1 MQVQVIAKENGSNS
15 LIKNYLH
22 KIKLTDSSIVLI
34 DVKVEDIE
42 KIEYLNNQAVITL
55 KNGEK
60 IAVDNFNIEESSL
73 VFRNEQAELFL
84 FDFKTVTYNPIDKI
98 EPLLY
103 GQSESSFVSVW
114 PFVGLALGG
123 IGLIAGAAG
132 GSGGGG
138 SSEAVTKV
146 KKPQDVIIGNG
157 DSFINKEEVQDDK
170 VEVTIDL
177 PTGLTDQD
185 KVIVNGEEHALTQ
198 EDVEAGK
205 IVVNVPLEGKT
216 EGKFDVTVEI
226 KDKAGNVSDSVTE
239 SAIIDLTPPI
249 VDDVILKIDRIAQDG
264 VINIE
269 ESNDKVI
276 VIGQLTSIPKDSIAT
291 KIQVTVGE
299 ETVDAIIFDF
309 KNGIWSA
316 QLQGASFGNVA
327 GEVNATVTFKDQAG
341 NTSTKSTA
349 SNYEVDLSKP
359 EVKSIEPADK
369 VLAKDEVVTIT
380 ITFNEEIKGLELSD
394 FEAKGGLISGLQQFA
409 DDKTVWT
416 LSFKQAGTDQPSLKL
431 KEGSYTDL
439 AGNPG
444 SEKVLDKA
452 NGGFESDITPPA
464 LGDVI
469 FNIVSIATDGIVNAV
484 ESASLNVPIVG
495 KLSSIPSDSTL
506 TAIKVTVGDQVVEAQ
521 IVNLETGEWTANIE
535 GKHFLNNTQVLAEAT
550 FKDAA
555 GNTSAKTTVENYT
568 VDTTVPK
575 VESITASDT
584 LLAKGE
590 KVIITVKFSEEV
602 KGLDINDF
610 VPVGGS
616 VNNLQQS
623 ATDKTVWTLEFVQE
637 GADQPSLILKEGS
650 YTDLAGNPGSE
661 KVLDKANGGFES
673 DITPP
678 ALDGVI
684 FTIETVAEDGIV
696 NIAESQDKVTI
707 VGQLTSIPADSIETV
722 IQVTVGSETVD
733 ATITDAQSGTWAA
746 VLSGSS
752 FGDVAGEVVAEVTF
766 KDKAGNESNKTA
778 NAPYAIDL
786 KAPKYTNSYINE
798 DGKIVLEF
806 DELLDND
813 NPPTFDSFV
822 IIKNTDEVVEIQGV
836 EIVDQQVVITTV
848 KPIYQ
853 SDKVQ
858 VSYVDKDLKDK
869 NAIQDDAGNGSSE
882 FNTGILSNDSLLSG
896 LVSDFNNISGV
907 PTSVNQD
914 TLVASGRDFLNLFNV
929 MNSTQNEI
937 KAGTVFNFE
946 ADEYA
951 GNHSVKVSLDTSSL
965 LSVAKAYGVVLQQK
979 NVETGEW
986 VNLISAPMGQNGV
999 VASLGTQYALGAIDN
1014 NSASVTFSGLEPGQ
1028 YRIATYAD
1036 QSELKKLISDIELA
1050 NLGQGG
1056 YLLGK
1061 DNQDAL
1067 IKELKLILGKDSV
1080 AGATLIDYLTTILN
1094 TVNLITFP
1102 ISALV
1107 DKVIGTSLLKP
1118 LVSALDEA
1126 IDIVVG
1132 NLVNNLVSVLQETTV
1147 TVSPSTSFYKVV
1159 GNVIKNDALD
1169 NIVVKEVEV
1178 TTDKSSSNEDSEPV
1192 VTEVNG
1198 STVIN
1203 GKYGKLII
1211 QPNGEYEYTVSPEF
1225 ANSGLIETFKYTV
1238 NNVGSETLTINL
1250 SKATQELLAIDNN
1263 VDLNLN
1269 VAPSEKFMTK
1279 DELQEHYSKTTVNV
1293 AYIGLGSVLDLGALT
1308 PKNSL
1313 QFKVDPLTEQVITFN
1328 GKSGG
1333 VQVLT
1338 NYNLYVYKLNEKTNK
1353 LELVELKENW
1363 FGVALLGGA
1372 SKQPVTYTFDEGQY
1386 YAVLEPT
1393 SGVNA
1398 LYGYTLEAT
1407 QNKVLNYANPI
1418 SVSGIAKGNLIND
1431 IDLQAKGQDVGPNIE
1446 SSFITQVID
1455 AKGVVVSV
1463 KTDQITDAVTVQG
1476 KYGQLTISADGT
1488 YSYEAFNSKNFNYG
1502 DVEEFTYTIYDP
1514 ISGQSDNAQLK
1525 ITLDFSNTENGLS
1538 TVVALL
1544 EIEPTVKTL
1553 VEKVELEDVNLNT
1566 ITKGKI
1572 NATAFSVAEI
1582 SLGDVVDAG
1591 IISADNSINISV
1603 KSGELANIKFHAS
1616 AYQAV
1621 SVASIFD
1628 LQVYKKLDNGQL
1640 ELFYTKPNYVV
1651 LPVTLVIPL
1660 GGIHIGDPINLDF
1673 PEGEYVA
1680 LLNSTAGIGAIG
1692 GTTLEVKEISVEDYN
1707 NPVVYKGEVSGKL
1720 DIPVDG
1726 KIYTLNGKK
1735 VESLESTV
1743 VKGTYGTL
1751 TYHADGTY
1759 EYFVD
1764 ATYQIPQFGMIDTF
1778 SYSYKEA
1785 NGEVVS
1791 SILNVKLST
1800 VDANQDKQFDSEKK
1814 EIDIAAPM
1822 VNKVEQVIIDEKT
1835 GLRLPIWDEIKD
1847 KESKVIEIV
1856 NTPYMTTD
1864 LTFSLNVDLDIKGLY
1879 KTGLHFELYKI
1890 VKNAQTG
1897 EVTYSKVGDTISL
1910 KDVQKDTLSHTWE
1923 NLKSGTYT
1931 VKYSIDG
1938 HNGTGMDYG
1947 FNFSQ
1952 TYNYHDSWTSTGKDA
1967 DYLAGQVI
1975 GNFLSNDK
1983 FALGLK
1989 DQAIVKFGNKYL
2001 YLGSNEVQEITV
2013 YGSYGD
2019 LVVKSDGSYVF
2030 TPNGLGGGRE
2040 YFDYEIIS
2048 PTGESD
2054 KAAVEFSVAKVIQG
2068 NEFNNLVE
2076 SSASND
2082 IYTLSSGSDTVIFDV
2097 LDLSHDNGGNGIDT
2111 WTDFH
2116 LTTSL
2121 TDENA
2126 DKIDVSSLLV
2136 GYEQGDD
2143 LKEFVSI
2150 GKTADGKAIVQ
2161 IDRDG
2166 KADEFQKTDL
2176 LVLENQTV
2184 ATQQAQLDLLNQLI
2198 ANQQLIG

>member
-1 MQVQVIAKENGSNS
+1 M
-15 LIKNYLH
+15 
-22 KIKLTDSSIVLI
+22 
-34 DVKVEDIE
+34 
-42 KIEYLNNQAVITL
+42 
-55 KNGEK
+55 
-60 IAVDNFNIEESSL
+60 
-73 VFRNEQAELFL
+73 
-84 FDFKTVTYNPIDKI
+84 
-98 EPLLY
+98 
-103 GQSESSFVSVW
+103 
-114 PFVGLALGG
+114 
-123 IGLIAGAAG
+123 
-132 GSGGGG
+132 
-138 SSEAVTKV
+138 
-146 KKPQDVIIGNG
+146 
-157 DSFINKEEVQDDK
+157 
-170 VEVTIDL
+170 
-177 PTGLTDQD
+177 
-185 KVIVNGEEHALTQ
+185 
-198 EDVEAGK
+198 
-205 IVVNVPLEGKT
+205 
-216 EGKFDVTVEI
+216 
-226 KDKAGNVSDSVTE
+226 
-239 SAIIDLTPPI
+239 
-249 VDDVILKIDRIAQDG
+249 
-264 VINIE
+264 
-269 ESNDKVI
+269 
-276 VIGQLTSIPKDSIAT
+276 
-291 KIQVTVGE
+291 
-299 ETVDAIIFDF
+299 
-309 KNGIWSA
+309 
-316 QLQGASFGNVA
+316 
-327 GEVNATVTFKDQAG
+327 
-341 NTSTKSTA
+341 
-349 SNYEVDLSKP
+349 
-359 EVKSIEPADK
+359 
-369 VLAKDEVVTIT
+369 
-380 ITFNEEIKGLELSD
+380 
-394 FEAKGGLISGLQQFA
+394 ISGLQQSA

-444 SEKVLDKA
+444 SEKVLDKT

-464 LGDVI
+464 LDDVI
-469 FNIVSIATDGIVNAV
+469 FNIVSIATDGIVNAA
-484 ESASLNVPIVG
+484 ESTSLNVPIVG
-495 KLSSIPSDSTL
+495 NLSSIPSDSTL

-568 VDTTVPK
+568 VDTTAPK

-602 KGLDINDF
+602 KGLDIHDF
-610 VPVGGS
+610 VPVGGKIDK
-616 VNNLQQS
+616 LQQS

-637 GADQPSLILKEGS
+637 GTDQPSLILKEGS
-650 YTDLAGNPGSE
+650 YTDLADNPGSE

-673 DITPP
+673 DIIPP

-684 FTIETVAEDGIV
+684 FTIETVAQDGIV

-707 VGQLTSIPADSIETV
+707 VGQLTSMPADSIETV

-786 KAPKYTNSYINE
+786 EAPKYTNSYINE

-929 MNSTQNEI
+929 TNSTQNEI

-1080 AGATLIDYLTTILN
+1080 AGATLIDYLTAILN

-1159 GNVIKNDALD
+1159 GNVIKNDDLD

-1178 TTDKSSSNEDSEPV
+1178 TADKSSSNEDSEPV

-1372 SKQPVTYTFDEGQY
+1372 SKQPVTYTFEEGQY

-1446 SSFITQVID
+1446 SSFITQVVD

-1525 ITLDFSNTENGLS
+1525 ITLNFSNTENDLS

-1544 EIEPTVKTL
+1544 EIEPTVETL
-1553 VEKVELEDVNLNT
+1553 VKESELKDLNLNT
-1566 ITKGKI
+1566 ITKGKMD
-1572 NATAFSVAEI
+1572 ATAFSVAEI

-1591 IISADNSINISV
+1591 VISSDNSIDISV
-1603 KSGELANIKFHAS
+1603 KAGELANIKFHAS
-1616 AYQAV
+1616 AYEAV
-1621 SVASIFD
+1621 SVASVFD
-1628 LQVYKKLDNGQL
+1628 FQVYKKLDNGQL
-1640 ELFYTKPNYVV
+1640 ELFYSKPNYVI
-1651 LPVTLVIPL
+1651 LPVTVLIPL

-1680 LLNSTAGIGAIG
+1680 LLKSTAGIGALG
-1692 GTTLEVKEISVEDYN
+1692 GTTLEVKEITVENYN
-1707 NPVVYKGEVSGKL
+1707 NPIVYKGEASGQL

-1735 VESLESTV
+1735 VEGLESTV

-1764 ATYQIPQFGMIDTF
+1764 AIYQTPQFGMIDTF
-1778 SYSYKEA
+1778 SYSYKKA

-1847 KESKVIEIV
+1847 KESKV
-1856 NTPYMTTD
+1856 TLYTTNFTEPLSYQD
-1864 LTFSLNVDLDIKGLY
+1864 SAF
-1879 KTGLHFELYKI
+1879 
-1890 VKNAQTG
+1890 
-1897 EVTYSKVGDTISL
+1897 L
-1910 KDVQKDTLSHTWE
+1910 KLP
-1923 NLKSGTYT
+1923 
-1931 VKYSIDG
+1931 
-1938 HNGTGMDYG
+1938 
-1947 FNFSQ
+1947 
-1952 TYNYHDSWTSTGKDA
+1952 
-1967 DYLAGQVI
+1967 
-1975 GNFLSNDK
+1975 K
-1983 FALGLK
+1983 F
-1989 DQAIVKFGNKYL
+1989 
-2001 YLGSNEVQEITV
+2001 
-2013 YGSYGD
+2013 
-2019 LVVKSDGSYVF
+2019 
-2030 TPNGLGGGRE
+2030 P
-2040 YFDYEIIS
+2040 
-2048 PTGESD
+2048 
-2054 KAAVEFSVAKVIQG
+2054 
-2068 NEFNNLVE
+2068 
-2076 SSASND
+2076 
-2082 IYTLSSGSDTVIFDV
+2082 
-2097 LDLSHDNGGNGIDT
+2097 
-2111 WTDFH
+2111 
-2116 LTTSL
+2116 
-2121 TDENA
+2121 
-2126 DKIDVSSLLV
+2126 
-2136 GYEQGDD
+2136 
-2143 LKEFVSI
+2143 
-2150 GKTADGKAIVQ
+2150 
-2161 IDRDG
+2161 
-2166 KADEFQKTDL
+2166 
-2176 LVLENQTV
+2176 
-2184 ATQQAQLDLLNQLI
+2184 
-2198 ANQQLIG
+2198 

>member
-1 MQVQVIAKENGSNS
+1 MCNKA
-15 LIKNYLH
+15 
-22 KIKLTDSSIVLI
+22 
-34 DVKVEDIE
+34 
-42 KIEYLNNQAVITL
+42 
-55 KNGEK
+55 
-60 IAVDNFNIEESSL
+60 
-73 VFRNEQAELFL
+73 
-84 FDFKTVTYNPIDKI
+84 
-98 EPLLY
+98 
-103 GQSESSFVSVW
+103 SVW

-484 ESASLNVPIVG
+484 ESTSLNVPIVG
-495 KLSSIPSDSTL
+495 KLSLIPSDSTL
-506 TAIKVTVGDQVVEAQ
+506 TAIKVTVGGQVVEAQ
-521 IVNLETGEWTANIE
+521 IVNLETGEWTANIAGE
-535 GKHFLNNTQVLAEAT
+535 HFLKGIQIFAEAT
-550 FKDAA
+550 LKNAA
-555 GNTSAKTTVENYT
+555 GNSSTISTIANYQ
-568 VDTTVPK
+568 VDTTAPK

-584 LLAKGE
+584 LLAEGE
-590 KVIITVKFSEEV
+590 KVTITIKFSEEV
-602 KGLDINDF
+602 KDLDINDF
-610 VPVGGS
+610 VPVGGKIDK
-616 VNNLQQS
+616 LQQS

-637 GADQPSLILKEGS
+637 GEKQPSLILKEGS

-661 KVLDKANGGFES
+661 KVLDKANGGFDS

-684 FTIETVAEDGIV
+684 FTIETVAQDGIV

-707 VGQLTSIPADSIETV
+707 VGQLTSIPVDSIETI
-722 IQVTVGSETVD
+722 IQVTVGNETVN
-733 ATITDAQSGTWAA
+733 AIIDAQSGTWTA

-786 KAPKYTNSYINE
+786 EAPKYTNSYINE

-929 MNSTQNEI
+929 TNSTQNEI
-937 KAGTVFNFE
+937 KAGTEFTFT

-979 NVETGEW
+979 NNEGEW

-1067 IKELKLILGKDSV
+1067 IKELKSILGQDSI
-1080 AGATLIDYLTTILN
+1080 AGATLVDYLEGILN
-1094 TVNLITFP
+1094 AVNLLTFP

-1107 DKVIGTSLLKP
+1107 DKVIGSTLLNP
-1118 LVSALDEA
+1118 LMTALDKA
-1126 IDIVVG
+1126 IDVVVG
-1132 NLVNNLVSVLQETTV
+1132 NLVNNLVSVLQKTTV
-1147 TVSPSTSFYKVV
+1147 TVSPSTTFYTAE
-1159 GNVIKNDALD
+1159 GNVIDNDLLD
-1169 NIVVKEVEV
+1169 NILVTKVKV
-1178 TTDKSSSNEDSEPV
+1178 TTGEQSSNENIPV
-1192 VTEVNG
+1192 TINLNG
-1198 STVIN
+1198 STVID
-1203 GKYGKLII
+1203 GKYGKLTI
-1211 QPNGEYEYTVSPEF
+1211 QSDGEYTYTISPEF
-1225 ANSGLIETFKYTV
+1225 VNSGLKETFKYIT
-1238 NNVGSETLTINL
+1238 NNGASETLTINL
-1250 SKATQELLAIDNN
+1250 SKATQELLAVDNN

-1269 VAPSEKFMTK
+1269 VAPSEHFMTK
-1279 DELQEHYSKTTVNV
+1279 AELGEYSKTTVNV

-1308 PKNSL
+1308 PANAL
-1313 QFKVDPLTEQVITFN
+1313 QFTVDPLTEQVITFN

-1353 LELVELKENW
+1353 LDLVELKENW

-1372 SKQPVTYTFDEGQY
+1372 SKQPATYTFDEGQY
-1386 YAVLEPT
+1386 YAVLEPA

-1398 LYGYTLEAT
+1398 LYGYTLEAS

-1418 SVSGIAKGNLIND
+1418 SVSGIAKGNLITD

-1446 SSFITQVID
+1446 HSFITQVV
-1455 AKGVVVSV
+1455 GVNGAVAVN
-1463 KTDQITDAVTVQG
+1463 TDQITDAVVVQG
-1476 KYGQLTISADGT
+1476 KYGQLTIAADGT

-1502 DVEEFTYTIYDP
+1502 DVDEFTYTIFDP
-1514 ISGQSDNAQLK
+1514 ISGQSDDAQLN

-1726 KIYTLNGKK
+1726 IIYTLNGKK
-1735 VESLESTV
+1735 VEDLESTV
-1743 VKGTYGTL
+1743 IKGTYGTL
-1751 TYHADGTY
+1751 TYNADGTY
-1759 EYFVD
+1759 DYLVD
-1764 ATYQIPQFGMIDTF
+1764 ATYQKPQFGMIDTF
-1778 SYSYKEA
+1778 SYSYKKA

-1800 VDANQDKQFDSEKK
+1800 VDANQDKQFDSSSN
-1814 EIDIAAPM
+1814 EIVISAPM
-1822 VNKVEQVIIDEKT
+1822 VNKVEQFIIDENSE
-1835 GLRLPIWDEIKD
+1835 LRLPVRDEIKA
-1847 KESKVIEIV
+1847 KESKVVEIV

-2054 KAAVEFSVAKVIQG
+2054 KAAIEFSVAKVIQG

-2097 LDLSHDNGGNGIDT
+2097 LDLSHNNGGNGIDT

-2198 ANQQLIG
+2198 ENQQLIG

>member
-1 MQVQVIAKENGSNS
+1 M
-15 LIKNYLH
+15 
-22 KIKLTDSSIVLI
+22 
-34 DVKVEDIE
+34 
-42 KIEYLNNQAVITL
+42 
-55 KNGEK
+55 
-60 IAVDNFNIEESSL
+60 
-73 VFRNEQAELFL
+73 
-84 FDFKTVTYNPIDKI
+84 
-98 EPLLY
+98 
-103 GQSESSFVSVW
+103 
-114 PFVGLALGG
+114 
-123 IGLIAGAAG
+123 
-132 GSGGGG
+132 
-138 SSEAVTKV
+138 
-146 KKPQDVIIGNG
+146 
-157 DSFINKEEVQDDK
+157 
-170 VEVTIDL
+170 
-177 PTGLTDQD
+177 
-185 KVIVNGEEHALTQ
+185 
-198 EDVEAGK
+198 
-205 IVVNVPLEGKT
+205 
-216 EGKFDVTVEI
+216 
-226 KDKAGNVSDSVTE
+226 
-239 SAIIDLTPPI
+239 
-249 VDDVILKIDRIAQDG
+249 
-264 VINIE
+264 
-269 ESNDKVI
+269 
-276 VIGQLTSIPKDSIAT
+276 
-291 KIQVTVGE
+291 
-299 ETVDAIIFDF
+299 
-309 KNGIWSA
+309 
-316 QLQGASFGNVA
+316 
-327 GEVNATVTFKDQAG
+327 
-341 NTSTKSTA
+341 
-349 SNYEVDLSKP
+349 
-359 EVKSIEPADK
+359 
-369 VLAKDEVVTIT
+369 
-380 ITFNEEIKGLELSD
+380 
-394 FEAKGGLISGLQQFA
+394 
-409 DDKTVWT
+409 
-416 LSFKQAGTDQPSLKL
+416 
-431 KEGSYTDL
+431 
-439 AGNPG
+439 
-444 SEKVLDKA
+444 
-452 NGGFESDITPPA
+452 
-464 LGDVI
+464 
-469 FNIVSIATDGIVNAV
+469 
-484 ESASLNVPIVG
+484 
-495 KLSSIPSDSTL
+495 
-506 TAIKVTVGDQVVEAQ
+506 
-521 IVNLETGEWTANIE
+521 
-535 GKHFLNNTQVLAEAT
+535 
-550 FKDAA
+550 
-555 GNTSAKTTVENYT
+555 
-568 VDTTVPK
+568 
-575 VESITASDT
+575 
-584 LLAKGE
+584 
-590 KVIITVKFSEEV
+590 
-602 KGLDINDF
+602 
-610 VPVGGS
+610 
-616 VNNLQQS
+616 
-623 ATDKTVWTLEFVQE
+623 
-637 GADQPSLILKEGS
+637 
-650 YTDLAGNPGSE
+650 
-661 KVLDKANGGFES
+661 
-673 DITPP
+673 
-678 ALDGVI
+678 
-684 FTIETVAEDGIV
+684 

-707 VGQLTSIPADSIETV
+707 VGQLTSIPADSIET
-722 IQVTVGSETVD
+722 IITVTVGTETVN
-733 ATITDAQSGTWAA
+733 AIITDAVTGTWTAE
-746 VLSGSS
+746 LSGSS

-786 KAPKYTNSYINE
+786 EAPKYTNSYINE

-914 TLVASGRDFLNLFNV
+914 TLVATGVDILNLFNV
-929 MNSTQNEI
+929 TNTTQNTI
-937 KAGTVFNFE
+937 KAGTEFTFT

-951 GNHSVKVSLDTSSL
+951 GNHSVQVSLDTSSL

-979 NVETGEW
+979 NNEGEW

-1067 IKELKLILGKDSV
+1067 IKELKSILGQDSI
-1080 AGATLIDYLTTILN
+1080 AGATLVDYLEGILN
-1094 TVNLITFP
+1094 AVNLLTFP

-1107 DKVIGTSLLKP
+1107 DKVIGSTLLNP
-1118 LVSALDEA
+1118 LMTALDKV
-1126 IDIVVG
+1126 IDVVVG
-1132 NLVNNLVSVLQETTV
+1132 NLVNNLVSVLQKTTV
-1147 TVSPSTSFYKVV
+1147 TVSPSTTFYTAE
-1159 GNVIKNDALD
+1159 GNVIDNDALD
-1169 NIVVKEVEV
+1169 NIEVKKVEV
-1178 TTDKSSSNEDSEPV
+1178 TTEKSSSNEVSEPV
-1192 VTEVNG
+1192 ITEING

-1203 GKYGKLII
+1203 GKYGKLMI
-1211 QPNGEYEYTVSPEF
+1211 QPNGAYKYTVSPQF
-1225 ANSGLIETFKYTV
+1225 ANADLVETFKYTV
-1238 NNVGSETLTINL
+1238 DNGASETLIINI
-1250 SKATQELLAIDNN
+1250 SKATQELLAVDNN

-1269 VAPSEKFMTK
+1269 VAPSEHFMTK
-1279 DELQEHYSKTTVNV
+1279 AELGEYSKTTVNV

-1308 PKNSL
+1308 PANAL
-1313 QFKVDPLTEQVITFN
+1313 QFTVDPLTEQVITFN

-1353 LELVELKENW
+1353 LDLVELKENW

-1372 SKQPVTYTFDEGQY
+1372 SKQPATYTFDEGQY
-1386 YAVLEPT
+1386 YAVLEPA

-1398 LYGYTLEAT
+1398 LYGYTLEAS

-1418 SVSGIAKGNLIND
+1418 SVSGIAKGNLITD

-1446 SSFITQVID
+1446 HSFITQVV
-1455 AKGVVVSV
+1455 GVNGAVAVN
-1463 KTDQITDAVTVQG
+1463 TDQITDAVVVQG
-1476 KYGQLTISADGT
+1476 KYGQLTIAADGT

-1502 DVEEFTYTIYDP
+1502 DVDEFTYTIFDP
-1514 ISGQSDNAQLK
+1514 ISGQSDDSQLN

-2054 KAAVEFSVAKVIQG
+2054 KAAIEFSVAKVIQG

-2097 LDLSHDNGGNGIDT
+2097 LDLSHNNGGNGIDT